1 MKVRRGECRFCG
13 SVAHGYAC
21 GYSNIDTSH
30 AGLHVEVGD
39 DEHCIYCGS
48 TNYGMTCGYNPGD
61 DTGGKKIHVHGHS
74 DSTPNKC
81 IYCGS
86 TSRGATCPWSPT
98 GKHQF

>member
-21 GYSNIDTSH
+21 GYSNMDTSH
-30 AGLHVEVGD
+30 GGLHVEVGD